1 MRSSTLPLVVLLTV
15 LATSAAAQPAEGPP
29 LIPRVMMLWPDLPEF
44 RPVGPEP
51 RPVEPG
57 LFAHVRPVFE
67 VPSPDGAWLAGTAD
81 GALTVRAAD
90 ADTPALTV
98 PVGDG
103 PRWSVAS
110 AKWSPD
116 GARLAVRRVDDSA
129 VPRIPMLG
137 AEGDTVRWAPYS
149 RAGEPLPDHRLWVV
163 ERATGDAAPVPHEPG
178 AEFVHAVGWSP
189 DGARLRYLEADRLLR
204 RLDLRE
210 FDVHTG
216 RARTLLREEAEG
228 RVIGIEMIHGYGG
241 RLDGLGW
248 VTFVDGGRFVWT
260 SERTG
265 EAHLSL
271 YDADGGLVRPLTEG
285 ALPGPVQRVAH
296 VDRAAGALYVVAVA
310 DAERPWDHA
319 LFRVG
324 LGGDVRKVADG
335 PVIEEVVPTDGGDL
349 LVVRAGFPDRLQVD
363 RVTPGGETIG
373 TPWVAD
379 WGFIG
384 DLPRRHERL
393 VLTSADGVTPLDAV
407 LVLPPGDHPAQSVA
421 LVDYA
426 YGGPNAVQ
434 VPRSPQTP
442 WLWEAYRLAE
452 QGLATL
458 FVDGRGSPGRGRAF
472 LDVSAGRIGQVE
484 VADHRAAVEQVLAR
498 FPELDPARVAVLGHS
513 LGGVLGL
520 RAVAEAPDVFRAAVL
535 FAPAV
540 DAATMRVWVEPYMGC
555 LPADCPAAY
564 AASAGRPLADRVEA
578 AVMIVHGTADDDV
591 PYAEGAGLAAALE
604 AAGVDV
610 TFVTM
615 PGTDHIVQRSPEV
628 WAQAVAF
635 LRAPLR

>member
-1 MRSSTLPLVVLLTV
+1 MILLVVLG
-15 LATSAAAQPAEGPP
+15 ASAVAQPADGLP
-29 LIPRVMMLWPDLPEF
+29 LIPRVMALGPDLPEF
-44 RPVGPEP
+44 RSVGPEP

-67 VPSPDGAWLAGTAD
+67 VPSPDGAWLAGTAG
-81 GALTVRAAD
+81 GALTVRPAD
-90 ADTPALTV
+90 ADAPALTV
-98 PVGDG
+98 PAGDG

-116 GARLAVRRVDDSA
+116 GARLAARRVDDSA
-129 VPRIPMLG
+129 VPRVPIVG

-149 RAGEPLPDHRLWVV
+149 RAGEPLPAHRLWVV
-163 ERATGDAAPVPHEPG
+163 ERATGEALPVRHAPD
-178 AEFVHAVGWSP
+178 AEFVHAVGWSA
-189 DGARLRYLEADRLLR
+189 DGTRLRFLEADRLLR

-210 FDVHTG
+210 LDVQTG
-216 RARTLLREEAEG
+216 RARTLLREESEG

-241 RLDGLGW
+241 RLDALGW
-248 VTFVDGGRFVWT
+248 VTLLENGRFVWT

-285 ALPGPVQRVAH
+285 VLPGPVQRVAH
-296 VDRAAGALYVVAVA
+296 VDHTNGALYVVAVA
-310 DAERPWDHA
+310 DADAPWDHA
-319 LFRVG
+319 LYRVG
-324 LGGDVRKVADG
+324 LDGDVRPVADG
-335 PVIEEVVPTDGGDL
+335 PVIEAVRPTDGGDL
-349 LVVRAGFPDRLQVD
+349 LVLRAGFPDLLQLD
-363 RVTPGGETIG
+363 RVTPGGETVG
-373 TPWVAD
+373 TPWAAD
-379 WGFIG
+379 WGFLDG
-384 DLPRRHERL
+384 MPRRHERL
-393 VLTSADGVTPLDAV
+393 VLTAADGVTPLDAL
-407 LVLPPGDHPAQSVA
+407 LVLPPGAPPLHSVP

-434 VPRSPQTP
+434 VPRTPQTP

-452 QGLATL
+452 QGVATL

-498 FPELDPARVAVLGHS
+498 VPALDPERVAVLGHS

-520 RAVAEAPDVFRAAVL
+520 RALAEAPDVYRAAVL

-555 LPADCPAAY
+555 LPADCPDAY
-564 AASAGRPLADRVEA
+564 AASAGRGLADRVEG
-578 AVMIVHGTADDDV
+578 AVLIVHGTADDDV
-591 PYAEGAGLAAALE
+591 PFAEGAGLAAALE

-610 TFVTM
+610 TFVPM
-615 PGTDHIVQRSPEV
+615 PGWDHIVQRSPEV
-628 WAQAVAF
+628 WGRAVSF
-635 LRAPLR
+635 LLDTLR